1 MKAATEILLDVGGK
15 YSEEFMRGAQKEID
29 RMQHYF
35 LVPTFELKP
44 QVYVEITSNWVQL
57 TLRYLVNP
65 KQRRSARS
73 FIYAQVFQR
82 VQGRKDI
89 MIASETMDLAIHGS
103 QPVTST
109 AKAKNEKRSDAA

>member
-1 MKAATEILLDVGGK
+1 
-15 YSEEFMRGAQKEID
+15 MRGAQEEIN
-29 RMQHYF
+29 RMHHYF

-57 TLRYLVNP
+57 TLRYLVSP
-65 KQRRSARS
+65 KKRRQARL
-73 FIYAQVFQR
+73 FIYSQVFER

-103 QPVTST
+103 QPTTST
-109 AKAKNEKRSDAA
+109 AQPRDRKRSDAA